1 VAMSTSTGSLPIL
14 HRGVIDLKSGNSYLR
29 CFHPKVVDGSAEFI
43 LLVTVYYL
51 ILKVRVCGIYVKV
64 EMGLEK

>member
-1 VAMSTSTGSLPIL
+1 M
-14 HRGVIDLKSGNSYLR
+14 DL
-29 CFHPKVVDGSAEFI
+29 AEFI